1 MTDSRNELPLCPN
14 RYIHAVDSVRGQ
26 GFALALLREYMGLNS
41 TAELVFSVGSNCFVL
56 KLDDHDR
63 WKNPRIGMLDAVSTM
78 PFKAS
83 DIFKR
88 EIGTWTIQDIAQVND
103 TIGVDALI
111 ELRLIT
117 VENAHVCQPLAALR
131 LSDKESQRHCANATH
146 RFQ

>member
-1 MTDSRNELPLCPN
+1 MTDTRNELPLCPN
-14 RYIHAVDSVRGQ
+14 RYIYAVDSVRGQ
-26 GFALALLREYMGLNS
+26 GFALALLRESLGLS
-41 TAELVFSVGSNCFVL
+41 PTAELIFSPGSNCFFL

-63 WKNPRIGMLDAVSTM
+63 WKNPRVGMLDAVSTM

-88 EIGTWTIQDIAQVND
+88 EIGTWTIQNIAQVND

-117 VENAHVCQPLAALR
+117 TENAVACGPLAAHR
-131 LSDKESQRHCANATH
+131 LAIKESQGHDT
-146 RFQ
+146 

>member
-14 RYIHAVDSVRGQ
+14 RYIHAVDSVRGK
-26 GFALALLREYMGLNS
+26 GFSLVLLRESLGLNS
-41 TAELVFSVGSNCFVL
+41 TAELIFSPGSNCFFL

-63 WKNPRIGMLDAVSTM
+63 WKNPRVGMLDAVSTM

-88 EIGTWTIQDIAQVND
+88 EIGTWTIQNIAQVND

-117 VENAHVCQPLAALR
+117 TENAVACGPLAAHR
-131 LSDKESQRHCANATH
+131 LAIKESQGHDT
-146 RFQ
+146 

>member
-26 GFALALLREYMGLNS
+26 GFSLVLLRESLGLNS
-41 TAELVFSVGSNCFVL
+41 TAELIFSPGSNCFFL

-63 WKNPRIGMLDAVSTM
+63 WKNRRVGMLDAVSTM

-88 EIGTWTIQDIAQVND
+88 EISTWTVQHLAQVND
-103 TIGVDALI
+103 IIGVDALI

-117 VENAHVCQPLAALR
+117 AENAPACSPLAALR
-131 LSDKESQRHCANATH
+131 LSIKEPQGHDT
-146 RFQ
+146 